1 MLIDIR
7 FPSLLSGKCLSVL
20 RTTSVGNL
28 TCHQNFKSIEYPPA
42 ASRHASPKLDA
53 KGVRSIKKA
62 IGDSH
67 ATPESDLRKP

>member
-7 FPSLLSGKCLSVL
+7 FPSLLSGKYLSVL

-53 KGVRSIKKA
+53 KGVRSIKWA
-62 IGDSH
+62 IGDS
-67 ATPESDLRKP
+67 